1 LSTDLKGRLQEQL
14 KGLFGFAFTLTRDQ
28 DTARD
33 LVQDTAVKALSA
45 VNVPHNETAFRVWL
59 FRILHNK
66 FIDQTRRHSP
76 SYVDPSD
83 LEQAAGS
90 DQWDEERQITVLA
103 VREAF
108 QSVSSDHRDV
118 LALVDIAGMSYDEAA
133 GVLDVPR
140 GTIMSRISR
149 ARASLVS
156 KMESDNVTPFPGN
169 RKQVRN

>member
-1 LSTDLKGRLQEQL
+1 LSADLKGRLQGQL
-14 KGLFGFAFTLTRDQ
+14 KGLLGFAFTLTRDQ

-45 VNVPHNETAFRVWL
+45 VNVPHDETAFRVWL
-59 FRILHNK
+59 FRILRNT

-76 SYVDPSD
+76 SYVDPGD

-108 QSVSSDHRDV
+108 QSISSDHRDV
-118 LALVDIAGMSYDEAA
+118 LVLVDVAGMSYDEAA
-133 GVLDVPR
+133 GILDLPR

-156 KMESDNVTPFPGN
+156 KIESDNVTPFLGG